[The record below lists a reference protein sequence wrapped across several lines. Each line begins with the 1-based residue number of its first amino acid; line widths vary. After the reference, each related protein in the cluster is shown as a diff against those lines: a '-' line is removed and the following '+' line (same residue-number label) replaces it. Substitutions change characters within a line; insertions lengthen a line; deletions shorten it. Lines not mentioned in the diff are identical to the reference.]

1 MLQATLIGHLGGDA
15 EVKAQD
21 GREFVTI
28 RVAHSERWADANGQ
42 QHENTIWVDC
52 IIDGHP
58 KVVEFLKRGT
68 MVCVSG
74 SAMTRLY
81 SSAKDRCMKAGLQIR
96 VRTIELIGAKP
107 ELIPSRLY
115 STEDGHEFVIN
126 KYYQCPEL
134 VRNEN
139 DVEWYPLVSRAGDR
153 FVVDRNG
160 WVQKFEEN
168 TDADQSC
175 NESQV

>member
-15 EVKAQD
+15 DVKTKD

-28 RVAHSERWADANGQ
+28 RVAHSEKWTDENGQ
-42 QHENTIWVDC
+42 SHENTIWVDC
-52 IIDGHP
+52 ILDGRP

-68 MVCVSG
+68 IVCVTG

-96 VRTIELIGAKP
+96 VRSIELIGAKP
-107 ELIPSRLY
+107 DAVPSRLY
-115 STEDGHEFVIN
+115 STEDGREFVIN
-126 KYYQCPEL
+126 KYFQCPSL
-134 VRNEN
+134 VRGKK
-139 DVEWYPLVSRAGDR
+139 DVEWYPLVSRSGDR

-160 WVQKFEEN
+160 WVQKYEES
-168 TDADQSC
+168 TDADQS
-175 NESQV
+175 NDESQA

>member
-15 EVKAQD
+15 DVKTQD

-28 RVAHSERWADANGQ
+28 RVAHSERWTDQNDQ
-42 QHENTIWVDC
+42 LHENTIWVDC

-68 MVCVSG
+68 IVCVTG

-96 VRTIELIGAKP
+96 VRSIELIGAKP
-107 ELIPSRLY
+107 DAVPSRLY
-115 STEDGHEFVIN
+115 STEDGHEFVIK

-134 VRNEN
+134 VRGKK
-139 DVEWYPLVSRAGDR
+139 DVEWYPLKSRSGETY
-153 FVVDRNG
+153 VVDRNG
-160 WVQKFEEN
+160 WCLKYEEQ
-168 TDADQSC
+168 TDADHSS
-175 NESQV
+175 NESQA